1 MAAREWKRVVSRTVG
16 LVGITVVLA
25 SLVLTS
31 HAQESPQSGKAADR
45 ETWLAV
51 APGRVEPWSGEIRI
65 GSAGIGRVA
74 EVFVKLNDTVFPGEP
89 LLRLDNDEVRGRHA
103 KAAVQYNLRKRSRPR
118 AEARGS
124 ERRKLEDALYD
135 AERSV
140 IEARTAV
147 DRAAAARRVGSGSQS
162 NVETARARL
171 SKAKALV
178 EQRNKDLAE
187 YEADAAVAAP
197 TDSDQQIAMA
207 RVDLSTAEA
216 ALDNLIVRAPI
227 AATVLQ
233 INVRPGEL
241 ASPSAPQPLIVLG
254 DLTKLRVRA
263 ELDERDYG
271 KIKVGHNVIVR
282 SPAFPRRDIAGTVS
296 SVAPVIEASRIGAR
310 GQRSLTDVSVAQVIV
325 DLVEPGP
332 LAAGMKVD
340 VYFTRGGE
348 GKK

>member
-1 MAAREWKRVVSRTVG
+1 MTA
-16 LVGITVVLA
+16 VLA
-25 SLVLTS
+25 SLLLTS

-65 GSAGIGRVA
+65 GSPGIGRVA
-74 EVFVKLNDTVFPGEP
+74 DVLVKVNDTVFAGEP
-89 LLRLDNDEVRGRHA
+89 LLRLDDDEVRTRHA
-103 KAAVQYNLRKRSRPR
+103 KATLQYNLRKRARPR
-118 AEARGS
+118 SETRGS
-124 ERRKLEDALYD
+124 ERRRLEDALYD

-140 IEARTAV
+140 IEARAAV

-162 NVETARARL
+162 NVETARASL

-178 EQRNKDLAE
+178 EQRSNDLAE
-187 YEADAAVAAP
+187 YEADAAVTAP
-197 TDSDQQIAMA
+197 TESDQQIAMA
-207 RVDLSTAEA
+207 RVDLSGAEA
-216 ALDNLIVRAPI
+216 ALDNMIVRAPI

-241 ASPSAPQPLIVLG
+241 ASPSAPQSLIVLG

-282 SPAFPRRDIAGTVS
+282 SPAFPGRDIAGTVS

-340 VYFTRGGE
+340 VYFRRGGE